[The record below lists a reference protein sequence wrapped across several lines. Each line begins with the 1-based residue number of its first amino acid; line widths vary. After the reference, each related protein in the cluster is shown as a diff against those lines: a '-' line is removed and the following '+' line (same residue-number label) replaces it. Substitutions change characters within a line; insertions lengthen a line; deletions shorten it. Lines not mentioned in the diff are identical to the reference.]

1 MLNVFIV
8 GAKKVKSIPVAKDC
22 GSYSV
27 NSSALNYAFV
37 SLQEAESILTSG
49 IGTRNSVKKNFL
61 REEIQKNIR
70 SQAPYRWA
78 NGSGMTG
85 LKPARDSNP
94 ESPDV

>member
-1 MLNVFIV
+1 VLNVFIV

-49 IGTRNSVKKNFL
+49 IGTRDSVKKICLNK
-61 REEIQKNIR
+61 EIQKSSVVR
-70 SQAPYRWA
+70 RLTVGP
-78 NGSGMTG
+78 TG
-85 LKPARDSNP
+85 L
-94 ESPDV
+94 E